1 MTAEQMRAY
10 EWAKNQSYQSV
21 AARYAKELCGVIAA
35 LHSENTEKDKEIER
49 LRSKLAAM
57 QMDGLFA
64 EAKEVEGLKVISAA
78 FTGTGADA
86 VRAMCDKVKEQMP
99 MGVCVVAGMT
109 DGKVTFGAACGAE
122 AVKKGAHAGNLVREV
137 AKMTGGNGG
146 GRPDSAMAGGKDQS
160 KVDDAIA
167 AVPELLKK
175 LLEAKK

>member
-1 MTAEQMRAY
+1 
-10 EWAKNQSYQSV
+10 
-21 AARYAKELCGVIAA
+21 
-35 LHSENTEKDKEIER
+35 
-49 LRSKLAAM
+49 
-57 QMDGLFA
+57 MDGLFA